1 MDNPIKVY
9 EINEG
14 QKIAYEQQGTRIFFG
29 DDDLMVNVAKLQKD
43 WALEVDIM
51 IDTNGNLISG
61 SGIYYVAQI
70 AVPAIKYVETQAV
83 PVEEGG
89 TGEPGR
95 EPVPLDMGDVT
106 LTLWSID
113 GLPA

>member
-1 MDNPIKVY
+1 MENPIKV
-9 EINEG
+9 IDKNEG
-14 QKIAYEQQGTRIFFG
+14 TKIPFEQDGTRIYFG
-29 DDDLMVNVAKLQKD
+29 DDDLMVNCAKLQKD
-43 WALEVDIM
+43 WALEADIM
-51 IDTNGNLISG
+51 VDTNGNLITG

-70 AVPAIKYVETQAV
+70 SIPARKYVETPAV